1 MKQKFKAEIEEWKTK
16 LGDAQNTIAQL
27 KIENNNKQQE
37 NKTLTSKY
45 DMLEGEEVLLIGYK
59 RLVPFRK
66 TISPLLVISKK
77 IDSIIC
83 RVNDK
88 LGLLRERES
97 HITNLEAHQLRFVQ
111 PMRHIHRHL
120 RL

>member
-27 KIENNNKQQE
+27 KIEINNKQLE

-66 TISPLLVISKK
+66 TISPFFVVSREMKISFA
-77 IDSIIC
+77 
-83 RVNDK
+83 
-88 LGLLRERES
+88 G
-97 HITNLEAHQLRFVQ
+97 
-111 PMRHIHRHL
+111 
-120 RL
+120 